1 MNNSNTPT
9 DDQVVA
15 AFTESLAERA
25 EAGVLLAVGA
35 EVSFDSGVVVVT
47 LHPEVA
53 VPDPDALM
61 SLSPFDNHAEFAGTL
76 IAFANEE
83 GIWLRRAVTR
93 VETRLP
99 DGTDLGALT
108 AAELYKLGTG
118 SELPAAE

>member
-1 MNNSNTPT
+1 MTNSDTPS

-25 EAGVLLAVGA
+25 AAGVLLAVGA
-35 EVSFDSGVVVVT
+35 EVRFDSGVVVVT

-61 SLSPFDNHAEFAGTL
+61 SLSPFDNHAQFAGTP

-83 GIWLRRAVTR
+83 GIWLRRAVKR
-93 VETRLP
+93 VETRLA
-99 DGTDLGALT
+99 DGADLGSLT

-118 SELPAAE
+118 KELPVSE